1 MITLGTQLQPQQY
14 AAFRQAMA
22 AQLPDLP
29 VQTINTAGKFM
40 VHGHLTAEQAEA
52 ISAIYKEHAD
62 AAPADF
68 DMLAYQ
74 SMQRRRRQTHNARQ
88 KRTAMAMRFHK

>member
-1 MITLGTQLQPQQY
+1 MFRLGDQLHPQQY
-14 AAFRQAMA
+14 AAFRQRLAEN
-22 AQLPDLP
+22 LPGLS
-29 VQTINTAGKFM
+29 VQTVNAAGKFM

-52 ISAIYKEHAD
+52 INALYKEHAD

-68 DMLAYQ
+68 DMMAYQ